1 MIERFVGEICPEFVS
16 FHLKSF
22 ALALLRMEVLTKAVR
37 HLKKKKTEKWK
48 VHIKEQTTAG
58 F

>member
-37 HLKKKKTEKWK
+37 HLKKTEKWK